1 MTEDLLNYG
10 RLVIDRFHQ
19 LKTSQNGKTH
29 KIWSVEPQLHDARKN
44 FNSHTGSVL
53 QGVIFCQRKLDYYK
67 SQVEQPIKRMIQLPY
82 KPLIKAP
89 NLQQNVSFPFHFSA
103 NFRQQ
108 KNNPLYANLF
118 FPWNRVAD
126 RFNNINLVSLIVL
139 RSFLVGEIGQKL
151 IDHN

>member
-1 MTEDLLNYG
+1 MTIITRSWVDQIYLL
-10 RLVIDRFHQ
+10 
-19 LKTSQNGKTH
+19 
-29 KIWSVEPQLHDARKN
+29 
-44 FNSHTGSVL
+44 VL
-53 QGVIFCQRKLDYYK
+53 
-67 SQVEQPIKRMIQLPY
+67 QVEQPINRAIQLPF
-82 KPLIKAP
+82 KSLIKAP

-151 IDHN
+151 IDHNSDYLRSPRVNQIGFFKTVYPRIPLLRSDSYKVSYSDFWNFSMATA